1 MARVLRAGPASV
13 EGLRWLCRV
22 GPAPLDAWG
31 CAMGWAEVTARS
43 HARRLEREGWL
54 ERHAMT
60 RGSGSMFVASRAGVR
75 FAGVAVRAAGAPS
88 PVWWAHDSA
97 CAWTAAWLTV
107 RGREWL
113 GPRQVLA
120 DGSWGGTV
128 RWRTRHGARNSGHR
142 PDLGVLLDGRR
153 YAVEVELT
161 QKTSARLKA
170 VLAMY
175 GAQVGQNRLRGVIY
189 VCGDAEDQ
197 RRVRDAAV
205 SVGLPDRALRVEPLE
220 EIQSQA
226 VSQALSS

>member
-1 MARVLRAGPASV
+1 
-13 EGLRWLCRV
+13 
-22 GPAPLDAWG
+22 
-31 CAMGWAEVTARS
+31 MGWAEVTARS

-161 QKTSARLKA
+161 QKASERLKA

-175 GAQVGQNRLRGVIY
+175 GAQVGQNSLRGVIY